1 MHKIQKSAGQSTDQ
15 LTDLLTRR
23 AGTEETTWDTGDAQR
38 GLRLVSETRQN
49 ARDGGDMRRSASTA
63 DKYREVVELIATG
76 RCSGLAD
83 QGNGHAVIGV
93 NATAVLVK
101 DVTEGRRELY
111 DHERN
116 VVVAAGAVPGPG
128 ARPFSHTI
136 SSALRSNEDT

>member
-1 MHKIQKSAGQSTDQ
+1 MLGVEVDGP
-15 LTDLLTRR
+15 DPVYFPVR
-23 AGTEETTWDTGDAQR
+23 ASPVG
-38 GLRLVSETRQN
+38 V
-49 ARDGGDMRRSASTA
+49 
-63 DKYREVVELIATG
+63 YREVVELVAAG
-76 RCSGLAD
+76 RCSGLMDQAD
-83 QGNGHAVIGV
+83 GHAVIGV